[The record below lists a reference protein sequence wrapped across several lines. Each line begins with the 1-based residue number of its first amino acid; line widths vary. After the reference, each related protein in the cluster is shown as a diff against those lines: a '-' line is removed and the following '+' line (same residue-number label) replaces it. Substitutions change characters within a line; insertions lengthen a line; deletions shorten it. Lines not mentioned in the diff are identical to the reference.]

1 MLVRN
6 LEKIQWCK
14 GNRNDRGWESQ
25 GYKNA
30 VLYTEIK
37 QGFFEKVS
45 FEQRPKVTLGSLP
58 CVICE
63 KSISGKERA

>member
-14 GNRNDRGWESQ
+14 GNRNDRVWESK

-30 VLYTEIK
+30 ILYTEIK
-37 QGFFEKVS
+37 
-45 FEQRPKVTLGSLP
+45 
-58 CVICE
+58 
-63 KSISGKERA
+63 